1 MFRPSHLNLGCNR
14 DQHVKNRSDSVI
26 YIPWLFLFFTSFLH
40 LYLDN
45 SHTGLP
51 NKVSFFES
59 SRFYMSFYTSKLCFV
74 QGGVGTEDGGG
85 SSDYELAVRL
95 DTDEQCRNDEQ
106 LARRI
111 QETENELA
119 AAEFDSSSNAT
130 SQRPQRGYHP
140 YSSSHPSSSTYHHGY
155 HHQNNNSY
163 RNNNSSR
170 SNCNI
175 L

>member
-1 MFRPSHLNLGCNR
+1 MLKTRVILLYIFRDCSYFLPRFFIFTWITLILVCLI
-14 DQHVKNRSDSVI
+14 RSV
-26 YIPWLFLFFTSFLH
+26 FLR
-40 LYLDN
+40 
-45 SHTGLP
+45 
-51 NKVSFFES
+51 V
-59 SRFYMSFYTSKLCFV
+59 RVFYMSFYTSKLCFV
-74 QGGVGTEDGGG
+74 QGGVGTEGGGG

-119 AAEFDSSSNAT
+119 AADFDSSSNAT